1 MDQKIEG
8 VTPLIA
14 MSPLIPGYLAATG
27 GIPKQAKLQS
37 YSANQTGAAGAFQM
51 TIRDNRSPEILK
63 HNLDY
68 TIKQEKEK
76 VGQVLDVL
84 QKFYEGES
92 KR

>member
-1 MDQKIEG
+1 MDHKIEG

-14 MSPLIPGYLAATG
+14 MSPLMHGYLATG
-27 GIPKQAKLQS
+27 GISKQNKLQS

-51 TIRDNRSPEILK
+51 TIRDNRSPGILK